1 MSTRAQID
9 SHRENVFLA
18 HGARQ
23 TALAAANTEAL
34 RKAAHVAYHKSV
46 LASAQANGV
55 STGAFAALHNL
66 GDPAGESAAT
76 TTNGTTS

>member
-9 SHRENVFLA
+9 THNDNVSA
-18 HGARQ
+18 AKGTRQ
-23 TALAAANTEAL
+23 TALAAAGSEAA
-34 RKAAHVAYHKSV
+34 RKAAHIAHHKSV
-46 LASAQANGV
+46 LASAQANGI
-55 STGAFAALHNL
+55 SSGAFAALHNL